1 MKKSDIIKY
10 NLKFNHIDSK
20 NPVTIGNGDFAIT
33 LDQTGTQSLYEIY
46 KDIPLSTMSNKNWF
60 YKDKKD
66 IKPSYVDGK
75 LICFLI
81 WIMIQII
88 RLIVSIHLSIA
99 LCKYSYTI
107 MIN

>member
-46 KDIPLSTMSNKNWF
+46 IPSKFKW
-60 YKDKKD
+60 Y
-66 IKPSYVDGK
+66 
-75 LICFLI
+75 
-81 WIMIQII
+81 
-88 RLIVSIHLSIA
+88 R
-99 LCKYSYTI
+99 
-107 MIN
+107 

>member
-33 LDQTGTQSLYEIY
+33 LDQTGTQSLYETY

-60 YKDKKD
+60 YKDKK
-66 IKPSYVDGK
+66 ILSRPMLMVR
-75 LICFLI
+75 LICFSI